1 MPAKEILAALKDS
14 SGILSIYQLK
24 NGRNTIGRG
33 KDRDLSVDVDE
44 SSEVSRE
51 HFSLNIDD
59 GSGVGLTVIDERDK
73 PINLTY
79 INGYSIETG
88 KVIEV
93 RLNDTISMGTKGYRL
108 HLTEPD
114 MTMARPFE
122 EIRVENDD
130 VFINGRSMNLIAG
143 QVSAIKL
150 LIDHPGETLSYG
162 YIYSHVSK
170 GSANNRV
177 NAKYYCQRLIGTIRK
192 EINERYSGFLI
203 KTMDGEGYQYRRP
216 ELEWA
221 SLT

>member
-1 MPAKEILAALKDS
+1 
-14 SGILSIYQLK
+14 
-24 NGRNTIGRG
+24 
-33 KDRDLSVDVDE
+33 
-44 SSEVSRE
+44 
-51 HFSLNIDD
+51 
-59 GSGVGLTVIDERDK
+59 
-73 PINLTY
+73 
-79 INGYSIETG
+79 
-88 KVIEV
+88 
-93 RLNDTISMGTKGYRL
+93 
-108 HLTEPD
+108 
-114 MTMARPFE
+114 
-122 EIRVENDD
+122 
-130 VFINGRSMNLIAG
+130 
-143 QVSAIKL
+143 